1 MRAADTAED
10 AVRVFV
16 ARRASRDPRA
26 KLDWREFAP
35 TSYEIDLD
43 MLELADTW
51 SLRFPFTRSLWDWAA
66 PDNPIVIELNGRPVM
81 TGLLD
86 DSSRKVDK
94 SGGGALDL
102 LGRDRGGRLADSA
115 APLIDLGGL
124 GIEDL
129 ARKLVTAVGGFDLFP
144 TVTMQNATNRRL
156 MVGGGAARARVSKEP
171 AIDLSPDKGDRR
183 VRPGQTRSQLL
194 EDWLTQ
200 GGLLGWSSADGQ
212 SFVVGKPNYAQ
223 EPQFELRVGK
233 NAGRV
238 DSNVISLTERETIA
252 ERYSRIIV
260 LGSGAGNARNFG
272 ENVQRRGI
280 ALQGPNPDGT
290 GRAFVVPK
298 DLIIVDDDLR
308 SQAAAQARADRE
320 MALRESLAS
329 QATAVVRGHSQALG
343 ATVARAN
350 YAIDTMVRIVDE
362 DIEAPGNPRDWLI
375 TRVHLSGSKEGK
387 TSTLTMVPKGTDLR
401 MASS

>member
-1 MRAADTAED
+1 MLVGSDADD
-10 AVRVFV
+10 LRVFI
-16 ARRASRDPRA
+16 ARRASRDPHA

-35 TSYEIDLD
+35 LAYEIDLD

-51 SLRFPFTRSLWDWAA
+51 SLRYAFTRSLWDWAA
-66 PDNPIVIELNGRPVM
+66 PDNPIVIELNGRPVV

-86 DSSRKVDK
+86 DSSRKIDK
-94 SGGGALDL
+94 SGGGTMDL

-115 APLIDLGGL
+115 APLFNLTGL
-124 GIEDL
+124 GILDL

-144 TVTMQNATNRRL
+144 DVQLQNATNRRL
-156 MVGGGAARARVSKEP
+156 MVGAAPARARVSKEP
-171 AIDLSPDKGDRR
+171 PIDLSPDKSDRR

-200 GGLLGWSSADGQ
+200 AGLLGWSSADGNR
-212 SFVVGKPNYAQ
+212 FVIGKPNYAQ
-223 EPQFELRVGK
+223 EPQYELRVGK
-233 NAGRV
+233 DAGSRN
-238 DSNVISLTERETIA
+238 SNVISLTERETIA
-252 ERYSRIIV
+252 DRYSRIIV

-272 ENVQRRGI
+272 ENLQRRGV

-329 QATAVVRGHSQALG
+329 QVTAVVRGHSQAMG
-343 ATVARAN
+343 VTGARAN
-350 YAIDTMVRIVDE
+350 YAIDTMVRLVDE
-362 DIEAPGNPRDWLI
+362 DIDAPGNPRDWLI
-375 TRVHLSGSKEGK
+375 TRVHFTGGRDGR
-387 TSTLTMVPKGTDLR
+387 TTTLTMVPKGTDLR